1 MVLFDRLTRPEF
13 GTNGICRYGNRVE
26 CCWGWTRESWGECR
40 PVCEL
45 GCKHGECVGPG
56 QCRCHPGYTG
66 KTCNQDVNECGLKP
80 RPCKHRCMNTVGS
93 YKCYCLNGY
102 MMMADGTCKNART
115 CAMANCQYG
124 CAVMKGEIMCQC
136 PSPGLR
142 LGPDRRTCVDIDE
155 CATGE
160 ARCPRFRKCV
170 NTFGSY
176 ICKCHKGFELR
187 YVNGKYQCA
196 DKNDRCHDKP
206 ESKKCK
212 CKLDPYGRGY
222 DCKPVIKV
230 TIEPARPA
238 TTAKPT
244 TRVTTATVTT
254 TTNPP
259 TTTITTT
266 TKPPTT
272 TTTTTSP
279 TTTISTTTIPPTT
292 FLTTVA
298 TTTMPTTVAMTTMP
312 TTVATTTIP
321 TTVPTTTIPTTVPT
335 RIPTTVP
342 MTTIPTTVPTTTI
355 PTTVPTTTIPTTVPT
370 TTIPTTVPTTTIPTT
385 VSTTTVPTTVVTT
398 IVPTTLAMETTTIPE
413 STTTELPTTTTAATT
428 TTSTTV
434 TTTTTTTTTTT
445 SSTPAAPPPTAPP
458 TTSPLITSTLD
469 NRIQKEITQRPRGD
483 VHIPRNRG
491 ENSVFDLDFDIELGN
506 TAEFARD
513 DPGAGSLSCSF
524 DQGVCSWMT
533 DREGD
538 VRWETVNDPEGGR
551 YLTVAEAPSRR
562 SFRGARLTIP
572 LSSPTNPP
580 WKGGDL
586 CLAFRHRLHGH
597 HIGSLQLFVRN
608 GRSHSPA
615 IWNRTGGHG
624 WRQTQI
630 TLWGQGLKSVVLKG
644 ERRRGRSGEIAVD
657 DFILR
662 RGACGDGSRE

>member
-1 MVLFDRLTRPEF
+1 
-13 GTNGICRYGNRVE
+13 
-26 CCWGWTRESWGECR
+26 
-40 PVCEL
+40 
-45 GCKHGECVGPG
+45 
-56 QCRCHPGYTG
+56 
-66 KTCNQDVNECGLKP
+66 
-80 RPCKHRCMNTVGS
+80 MNTVGS

-102 MMMADGTCKNART
+102 MMMADGTCKART

-142 LGPDRRTCVDIDE
+142 LGPDRRTC
-155 CATGE
+155 
-160 ARCPRFRKCV
+160 
-170 NTFGSY
+170 
-176 ICKCHKGFELR
+176 
-187 YVNGKYQCA
+187 
-196 DKNDRCHDKP
+196 HDKP

-222 DCKPVIKV
+222 DCKVIKV

-254 TTNPP
+254 TTTPP
-259 TTTITTT
+259 TTTTTTT

-272 TTTTTSP
+272 TTATTSP

-298 TTTMPTTVAMTTMP
+298 TTTMPTTVATTTMP
-312 TTVATTTIP
+312 TTVATTTIQ
-321 TTVPTTTIPTTVPT
+321 TTVPK
-335 RIPTTVP
+335 
-342 MTTIPTTVPTTTI
+342 TTIPTTVPTTTI

-385 VSTTTVPTTVVTT
+385 VPTTTIPTTVPTTTIPTTVPTTT
-398 IVPTTLAMETTTIPE
+398 IPTTVPLTTIPITVPTTTIPTTVSTTVVPTTLTMETTTIPE

-445 SSTPAAPPPTAPP
+445 STTPAAPPPTAPP

-483 VHIPRNRG
+483 VHPRNR

-513 DPGAGSLSCSF
+513 DPAGSLSCSF

-538 VRWETVNDPEGGR
+538 VRWETVNDPEGR

-572 LSSPTNPP
+572 LSSPTNSP